1 MKQKAFVLQNK
12 GMNRDLSISKAG
24 ESSAYENHNIRI
36 LARDHDTLLSV
47 TNERGNKE
55 IILPDLPGELVGW
68 NVLNNHIIL
77 FMHKDAKPYSGYE
90 EIIPEEEIWDDTAIP
105 DDGEGSHDGPDEA
118 PDDYNEEEEY
128 GEDDNTHEA
137 PYYPDEDII
146 TDGDDNGVVEDAEL
160 ADEEDN

>member
-47 TNERGNKE
+47 TNERGNKQIVLKGLSSDNLRITE
-55 IILPDLPGELVGW
+55 DNELRITEDELFRKVSGENSGTIDFDGILVGW

-77 FMHKDAKPYSGYE
+77 FIHQNISE
-90 EIIPEEEIWDDTAIP
+90 
-105 DDGEGSHDGPDEA
+105 
-118 PDDYNEEEEY
+118 
-128 GEDDNTHEA
+128 
-137 PYYPDEDII
+137 
-146 TDGDDNGVVEDAEL
+146 
-160 ADEEDN
+160 